1 MKAQDRRRFA
11 RTACRIRVEYSQP
24 GAPLVARATATDIS
38 EGGLRALSLH
48 QPPMRAGELLP
59 MTLFLEDGP
68 IKVVARLIGA
78 DPAGFAVEFENLGVP
93 VRTRLD
99 QLVRRAIAYR
109 R

>member
-1 MKAQDRRRFA
+1 MKAPDRRRFA

-38 EGGLRALSLH
+38 EGGLRALSMH
-48 QPPMRAGELLP
+48 QPPMHTGELLP

-68 IKVVARLIGA
+68 IKVFARLIGT
-78 DPAGFAVEFENLGVP
+78 DPAGFTVEFENLALP
-93 VRTRLD
+93 ARTRLD
-99 QLVRRAIAYR
+99 QMVRRAIAYR